1 MQKIKQIQDLEIV
14 DLTTFH
20 TLWLELF
27 WPLIRITGL
36 VIFGLIIANLIES
49 MAWAKRIIGLAAPF
63 TKLANLSGVGAAA
76 FSLAFVSGVSA
87 NSLLAEAYDKQEITK
102 RELVL
107 ANLFNSLPRF
117 FLHLPTVFF
126 LTLPFIH
133 SAAFL
138 YVGLTLLAAVI
149 QTLIVIVLG
158 RLLLKKPDN
167 NTSQNLA
174 EPKQKKKSWQTI
186 FKRLRKRIKKILLF
200 LVPIYTLFFI
210 LNRYGYFQALE
221 ELIVQKAWFLDWL
234 HPGSLGIILL
244 HVTAEFSAGLAAAS
258 ALIAGNNM
266 TGEQVVLALMIGNL
280 LATPV
285 RAIRHQFPYYSGIY
299 PFKTAIELILLSQ
312 TMRAVCIIFVT
323 FGFYS
328 LAF

>member
-1 MQKIKQIQDLEIV
+1 M
-14 DLTTFH
+14 DLTTIH

-27 WPLIRITGL
+27 WPLIRIIGL
-36 VIFGLIIANLIES
+36 VIFGLVIANLIES
-49 MAWAKRIIGLAAPF
+49 LAWAKRITGLAAPF
-63 TKLANLSGVGAAA
+63 TKLAHLSGVGAAA

-87 NSLLAEAYDKQEITK
+87 NSLLAEAYDKAEITK

-149 QTLIVIVLG
+149 QTCIVIIIG
-158 RLLLKKPDN
+158 RMLLEKPE
-167 NTSQNLA
+167 TSTGQDLT
-174 EPKQKKKSWQTI
+174 EPDQKKKTWQTI
-186 FKRLRKRIKKILLF
+186 FKRLRKRIKRILLF
-200 LVPIYTLFFI
+200 LVPIYSLFFV
-210 LNRYGYFQALE
+210 LNRYGYFQVFE
-221 ELIVQKAWFLDWL
+221 EWIVKKAWFLDWL
-234 HPGSLGIILL
+234 HPGSLSIIIL

-323 FGFYS
+323 FGFYYF
-328 LAF
+328 AF

>member
-1 MQKIKQIQDLEIV
+1 M

-20 TLWLELF
+20 TLWLDLF

-36 VIFGLIIANLIES
+36 VVLGLLVANLIES
-49 MAWAKRIIGLAAPF
+49 MGWAKRIIGLAAPF
-63 TKLANLSGVGAAA
+63 TKLAHLSGVGAAA

-138 YVGLTLLAAVI
+138 YVGLTLFAAII
-149 QTLIVIVLG
+149 QTVIVIVLG
-158 RLLLKKPDN
+158 RLLLEKPVN
-167 NTSQNLA
+167 NALQELN
-174 EPKQKKKSWQTI
+174 EPKHKKKTWQTI

-221 ELIVQKAWFLDWL
+221 ELIVENIWFLDWL
-234 HPGSLGIILL
+234 HPGSLSIIIL

-258 ALIAGNNM
+258 ALIAGNNL

-323 FGFYS
+323 FGFYYF
-328 LAF
+328 AF